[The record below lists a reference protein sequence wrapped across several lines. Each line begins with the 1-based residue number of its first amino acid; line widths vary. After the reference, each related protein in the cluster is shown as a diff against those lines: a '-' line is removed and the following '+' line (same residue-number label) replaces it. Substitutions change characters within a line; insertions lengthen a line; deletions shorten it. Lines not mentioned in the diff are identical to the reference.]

1 MLAWKLRAAG
11 GGGIVPYATAVAAI
25 TNKTIYA
32 RADTATGADAATLTT
47 TNWDNESVATP
58 NINGT
63 ATYQTNI
70 LGGNRGILADASGE
84 YGYPGSTLTTIV
96 GGSGLS
102 YTMFAVEKRSGT
114 QGASTGSSRFNNSL
128 VMGDIGG
135 YLFMTFD
142 ASSRRFI
149 IQSYNGSYTTT
160 DTGFDFTDNTPYVI
174 AWKVEA
180 DGSVR
185 VNFNGTIYTAGAGA
199 QVNPSAFT
207 GQFRMN
213 KWTAGTNYGFE
224 YIASSDAASNGD
236 MDNLVTALKTKWGI

>member
-25 TNKTIYA
+25 TNKTLYA
-32 RADTATGADAATLTT
+32 RADTATGADGATLTT
-47 TNWDNESVATP
+47 TNWDNEAVATP
-58 NINGT
+58 NVTGN

-70 LGGNRGILADASGE
+70 LGGNRGILADATGE
-84 YGYPGSTLTTIV
+84 LGTVNQLSTAI

-114 QGASTGSSRFNNSL
+114 QGSSTGTNRYQNSNVLGDSS
-128 VMGDIGG
+128 G
-135 YLFMTFD
+135 YLCMTFD
-142 ASSRRFI
+142 TSSRRFI
-149 IQSYNGSYTTT
+149 LQSFSGSYSTT
-160 DTGFDFTDNTPYVI
+160 DTGFDFTDNTPYVL

-185 VNFNGTIYTAGAGA
+185 ASFNGTIFTAGASS
-199 QVNPSAFT
+199 QVNPSSQT
-207 GQFRMN
+207 GQFRLN

-224 YIASSDAASNGD
+224 YIVSSDAASNGD
-236 MDNLVTALKTKWGI
+236 MDNLVTALKTKWGIS